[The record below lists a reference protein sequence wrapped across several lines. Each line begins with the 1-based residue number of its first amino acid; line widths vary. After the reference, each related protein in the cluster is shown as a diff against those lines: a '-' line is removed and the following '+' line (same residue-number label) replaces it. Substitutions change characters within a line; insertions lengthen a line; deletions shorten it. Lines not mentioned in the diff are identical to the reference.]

1 MKISVIGLGKLG
13 FPMASFLSSKFE
25 INGYDK
31 NLQTRNLIKKKPNL
45 HLPYEANIKKYT
57 KKKINIFENIADTL
71 KGSDI
76 CFVTVPT
83 PSLKMVNFQI
93 IF

>member
-31 NLQTRNLIKKKPNL
+31 NVQTRNLIKKKPNL
-45 HLPYEANIKKYT
+45 HLPY
-57 KKKINIFENIADTL
+57 
-71 KGSDI
+71 
-76 CFVTVPT
+76 
-83 PSLKMVNFQI
+83 
-93 IF
+93 

>member
-31 NLQTRNLIKKKPNL
+31 NLQTRNIIKKKPNL

-57 KKKINIFENIADTL
+57 KKKINIFENIGETL

-76 CFVTVPT
+76 CFITVPT
-83 PSLKMVNFQI
+83 LV
-93 IF
+93 